1 MFGKLL
7 RTVMVVGFSVALAA
21 WAKDDEGKSLR
32 PDKQPK
38 VDEKQVEGFRKSNP
52 EIAELYDEVQ
62 AQIDELVA
70 VQGQLD
76 QAEAGDKRKI
86 ERRAQTL
93 RGQIIRE
100 RRKLDRALERKIKE
114 AEEAYLKHTGK
125 VDENT
130 AKAKQAEAQG
140 NDRRAQQY
148 YQEAAKYSGP
158 QGGAKRNL
166 DLLYYHCFFEGE
178 EILKS
183 GEAAENEKMDDKKEE
198 KKK

>member
-1 MFGKLL
+1 MFGKML
-7 RTVMVVGFSVALAA
+7 RPMLMIGLCAAFLAPLRVPGQE
-21 WAKDDEGKSLR
+21 KKSLR

-38 VDEKQVEGFRKSNP
+38 VDEKYLEGFRKSNP
-52 EIAELYDEVQ
+52 DIAELYKEVQ
-62 AQIDELVA
+62 AQIDELVT
-70 VQGQLD
+70 VQGQFD
-76 QAEAGDKRKI
+76 RAEGGDKRKL
-86 ERRAQTL
+86 ERRAQVL
-93 RGQIIRE
+93 RGQITRD

-114 AEEAYLKHTGK
+114 GEEAYLKHTEK

-140 NDRRAQQY
+140 NDRRAQQF

-178 EILKS
+178 EILK
-183 GEAAENEKMDDKKEE
+183 GAEAGE
-198 KKK
+198 KK

>member
-1 MFGKLL
+1 MYGKTL
-7 RTVMVVGFSVALAA
+7 RSMLMIGLSAAFLAPA
-21 WAKDDEGKSLR
+21 WANAQEKKSLR

-38 VDEKQVEGFRKSNP
+38 VDEKYVEGFRKSNP

-62 AQIDELVA
+62 AQIDELVTA
-70 VQGQLD
+70 QGQLD
-76 QAEAGDKRKI
+76 QAAAGDKRKI
-86 ERRAQTL
+86 ERRAQAL

-100 RRKLDRALERKIKE
+100 RRKLDRALERKIKD
-114 AEEAYLKHTGK
+114 AEEAYLKHSEK

-130 AKAKQAEAQG
+130 AKAKQAETQG
-140 NDRRAQQY
+140 NDRRAQQF
-148 YQEAAKYSGP
+148 YQEAAKFSGP

-178 EILKS
+178 EILKG
-183 GEAAENEKMDDKKEE
+183 GEEEKEEE

>member
-1 MFGKLL
+1 MFGKML
-7 RTVMVVGFSVALAA
+7 RSMLMIGLSAAFLAPS
-21 WAKDDEGKSLR
+21 WANAQEKKSLR

-38 VDEKQVEGFRKSNP
+38 VNEQYVERFRKSNP

-62 AQIDELVA
+62 GQINELVTA
-70 VQGQLD
+70 QGQLD
-76 QAEAGDKRKI
+76 QAAAGDKRKI
-86 ERRAQTL
+86 ERRVQTL

-100 RRKLDRALERKIKE
+100 RRKLDRALERKIKT
-114 AEEAYLKHTGK
+114 AEEAYLKHTEK

-178 EILKS
+178 EILKG
-183 GEAAENEKMDDKKEE
+183 GEAEEEEKREE